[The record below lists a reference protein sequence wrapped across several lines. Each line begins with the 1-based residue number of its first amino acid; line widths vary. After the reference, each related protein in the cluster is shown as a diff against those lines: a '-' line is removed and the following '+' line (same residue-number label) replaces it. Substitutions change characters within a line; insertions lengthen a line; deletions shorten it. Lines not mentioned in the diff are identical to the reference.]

1 MGRRTRRRGREAGA
15 EPELAAEASRYE
27 DDDGN
32 VLVLRG
38 SMSPRT
44 RRKYASVLSGHGDA
58 PGATREDAWHRAV
71 EFLFERL
78 VVSWEIAGLPLEGQ
92 KALLE
97 RFRVASQEERA
108 WIRAVLREHLTAN
121 FPELE
126 AP

>member
-15 EPELAAEASRYE
+15 EPELAAQTTRYE
-27 DDDGN
+27 DSEGG
-32 VLVLRG
+32 VLILRG

-44 RRKYASVLSGHGDA
+44 RRKYASVLAGHGDA

-78 VVSWEIAGLPLEGQ
+78 VVGWEIAGLPLEGQ
-92 KALLE
+92 KELLT

-108 WIRAVLREHLTAN
+108 WIRQVLRDHLAEN